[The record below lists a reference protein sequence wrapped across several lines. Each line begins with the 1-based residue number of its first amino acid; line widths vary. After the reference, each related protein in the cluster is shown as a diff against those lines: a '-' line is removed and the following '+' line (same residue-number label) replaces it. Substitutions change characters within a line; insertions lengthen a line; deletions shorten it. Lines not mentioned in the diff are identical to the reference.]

1 VHVVAFVC
9 DSMHVGNEIAGMEA
23 MAAWQ
28 AVEFSVQLGL
38 RKEVFEGN
46 ALEVVQAIINEE
58 LQRGRYGH
66 VVQDIKQSLKGIQ
79 AWRIVHTLR
88 ETNEVAH
95 RLTKLSLVVEQRC
108 NWIKDYPHCIHDY
121 VFTEQVSA

>member
-1 VHVVAFVC
+1 
-9 DSMHVGNEIAGMEA
+9 

-38 RKEVFEGN
+38 RKVVFKWD

-66 VVQDIKQSLKGIQ
+66 VVQGVKQSLKGIQ
-79 AWRIVHTLR
+79 AWRIVHTPR

-95 RLTKLSLVVEQRC
+95 RLAKLSLVVEQRC
-108 NWIKDYPHCIHDY
+108 NWIEDYPHCIHDY
-121 VFTEQVSA
+121 VFAEQVSA